1 MSSRPVI
8 HEVILRW
15 GLADDYTDLQ
25 QLKTTIIGRDDLSG
39 EVVAAIFDNDL
50 LTAGDVYG
58 VSEAGDPVEVTSLQ
72 ITHDHGVTEIT
83 VYNLGI
89 MLFHTNDEIYPRVLR
104 VRSAIERQTEER
116 LQNGCKDEEVSTSL
130 PGSDKQARAQKG
142 QDGRQVY
149 QIKVVLLE
157 TEPSIWRRFLV
168 PSSVTLHRLHLIL
181 QDVMGWS
188 NYHLYR
194 FQIGRE
200 EYGEP
205 HHDNEFN
212 ELNFK
217 NSRRT
222 KLGQVVTEKGD
233 VFQYEYDFGDSWEH
247 MLLVED
253 ILEYP
258 SDMRYPVCL
267 TGERACPP
275 EDCGGVWGY
284 EELLEVVRD
293 PRHEEYESTMEW
305 LGGSFDPEE
314 FDIDQVNRV
323 LRRSHQ
329 AKRPRRA
336 DVPKAFR
343 QAFESE
349 D

>member
-8 HEVILRW
+8 HKVISRW
-15 GLADDYTDLQ
+15 GLVDDPTDSRE
-25 QLKTTIIGRDDLSG
+25 LKTTVIGQDELSG
-39 EVVAAIFDNDL
+39 EVVDAIFDNDL
-50 LTAGDVYG
+50 LTAGGVYG
-58 VSEAGDPVEVTSLQ
+58 ILEAGDPVEVTSLQ

-104 VRSAIERQTEER
+104 VRSAIERHTEER
-116 LQNGCKDEEVSTSL
+116 LQNGRKDEEVSTSL
-130 PGSDKQARAQKG
+130 TGPGKQVRAQKG

-149 QIKVVLLE
+149 QIKVALLE

-194 FQIGRE
+194 FKIGSE

-205 HHDNEFN
+205 HPDNEFN

-222 KLGQVVTEKGD
+222 KLGQVVTKKGK

-253 ILEYP
+253 ILEYQP
-258 SDMRYPVCL
+258 DMRYPVCL

-275 EDCGGVWGY
+275 EDCGGPHGY
-284 EELLEVVRD
+284 ADLLETIAD
-293 PRHEEYESTMEW
+293 PGHEDYQDMMTW
-305 LGGSFDPEE
+305 LGGNFDPDA
-314 FDIDQVNRV
+314 FDIEIVNLKLKSMRV
-323 LRRSHQ
+323 
-329 AKRPRRA
+329 
-336 DVPKAFR
+336 
-343 QAFESE
+343 
-349 D
+349 

>member
-1 MSSRPVI
+1 VI
-8 HEVILRW
+8 HNVILRW
-15 GLADDYTDLQ
+15 GLVDDYTDLQ
-25 QLKTTIIGRDDLSG
+25 GLKTTIIGRDGLS
-39 EVVAAIFDNDL
+39 EKVVDAIFDNDL
-50 LTAGDVYG
+50 LTAGGVYG
-58 VSEAGDPVEVTSLQ
+58 IPEAGDPVEVTSLQ

-116 LQNGCKDEEVSTSL
+116 PQNGRKDQEISTSL
-130 PGSDKQARAQKG
+130 PDPGKQDRAQKS
-142 QDGRQVY
+142 QDSRQVY

-157 TEPSIWRRFLV
+157 TEPSIWRRFVV

-205 HHDNEFN
+205 HPDNEFN

-222 KLGQVVTEKGD
+222 KLGQVVNKKGD
-233 VFQYEYDFGDSWEH
+233 VFRYEYDFGDSWEH
-247 MLLVED
+247 MLLVD
-253 ILEYP
+253 YD
-258 SDMRYPVCL
+258 DMI
-267 TGERACPP
+267 T
-275 EDCGGVWGY
+275 
-284 EELLEVVRD
+284 
-293 PRHEEYESTMEW
+293 W
-305 LGGSFDPEE
+305 LGGYFDPNTFNIE
-314 FDIDQVNRV
+314 IANLMLKSMGV
-323 LRRSHQ
+323 
-329 AKRPRRA
+329 
-336 DVPKAFR
+336 
-343 QAFESE
+343 
-349 D
+349 

>member
-1 MSSRPVI
+1 MSRRTVI
-8 HEVILRW
+8 HKVILRW
-15 GLADDYTDLQ
+15 GLVDDYTDLQ
-25 QLKTTIIGRDDLSG
+25 GLKTTIIGRDGLS
-39 EVVAAIFDNDL
+39 EKVVDAIFDNDL
-50 LTAGDVYG
+50 LTAGGVYG
-58 VSEAGDPVEVTSLQ
+58 VPEAGDPVEVTSLQ

-104 VRSAIERQTEER
+104 MRSAIERQTEER
-116 LQNGCKDEEVSTSL
+116 LQNGRKDKEVSTSL
-130 PGSDKQARAQKG
+130 PSPDKQARAQKG
-142 QDGRQVY
+142 QDSRQVY
-149 QIKVVLLE
+149 QIKVALLE

-194 FQIGRE
+194 FQIERE

-205 HHDNEFN
+205 HPDNEFN

-222 KLGQVVTEKGD
+222 KLGQVVTKKGD
-233 VFQYEYDFGDSWEH
+233 VFRYEYDFGDSWEH

-253 ILEYP
+253 ILEYQP
-258 SDMRYPVCL
+258 DVRYPVCL

-275 EDCGGVWGY
+275 EDCGGPYGY
-284 EELLEVVRD
+284 ADLLETIAD
-293 PRHEEYESTMEW
+293 PSHEDYEDMMTW
-305 LGGSFDPEE
+305 LGGHFEPDSFDIE
-314 FDIDQVNRV
+314 IANLKLKSMRV
-323 LRRSHQ
+323 
-329 AKRPRRA
+329 
-336 DVPKAFR
+336 
-343 QAFESE
+343 
-349 D
+349 

>member
-8 HEVILRW
+8 HKVICRW
-15 GLADDYTDLQ
+15 GLVDDPTDWRG
-25 QLKTTIIGRDDLSG
+25 LKTTVIRRDELSG
-39 EVVAAIFDNDL
+39 EVVDAVFDNDL
-50 LTAGDVYG
+50 LTAGGVYG
-58 VSEAGDPVEVTSLQ
+58 VPEAGDPVEVTSLQ

-116 LQNGCKDEEVSTSL
+116 LQNGRKDEEVLTSQPSL
-130 PGSDKQARAQKG
+130 GKQARTRKG

-149 QIKVVLLE
+149 QVKVVLLE
-157 TEPSIWRRFLV
+157 NEPSIWRRFLV

-205 HHDNEFN
+205 HPDNEFN

-222 KLGQVVTEKGD
+222 KLGQVVTKKGD
-233 VFQYEYDFGDSWEH
+233 VFRYEYDFGDSWEH

-253 ILEYP
+253 IVEYQP
-258 SDMRYPVCL
+258 DMRYPVCL

-275 EDCGGVWGY
+275 EDCGGPYGY
-284 EELLEVVRD
+284 ADLLETIAD
-293 PRHEEYESTMEW
+293 PGHEDYQDMMTW
-305 LGGSFDPEE
+305 LGGNFDPDSFDIE
-314 FDIDQVNRV
+314 IVNLKLKSMRV
-323 LRRSHQ
+323 
-329 AKRPRRA
+329 
-336 DVPKAFR
+336 
-343 QAFESE
+343 
-349 D
+349 

>member
-1 MSSRPVI
+1 MN
-8 HEVILRW
+8 
-15 GLADDYTDLQ
+15 
-25 QLKTTIIGRDDLSG
+25 
-39 EVVAAIFDNDL
+39 AIFDNDL
-50 LTAGDVYG
+50 LTAGGVYG
-58 VSEAGDPVEVTSLQ
+58 VPEAGDPVEVTSLQ
-72 ITHDHGVTEIT
+72 ITHEHGVTEIT

-116 LQNGCKDEEVSTSL
+116 LQNGRKDEEVSTSL
-130 PGSDKQARAQKG
+130 PSPGKQARTQKG

-157 TEPSIWRRFLV
+157 TEPPVWRRFLV

-205 HHDNEFN
+205 HPDNEFN

-222 KLGQVVTEKGD
+222 KLGQVVTKKGD
-233 VFQYEYDFGDSWEH
+233 VLRYEYDFGDSWEH

-253 ILEYP
+253 ILEYQP
-258 SDMRYPVCL
+258 DMRYPVCL
-267 TGERACPP
+267 IGERSCPP
-275 EDCGGVWGY
+275 EDCGGPYGY
-284 EELLEVVRD
+284 ADLLETIAD
-293 PRHEEYESTMEW
+293 PRHEDYQDMMTW
-305 LGGSFDPEE
+305 LGGNFDPDSFDIE
-314 FDIDQVNRV
+314 IVNLKLKSMRV
-323 LRRSHQ
+323 
-329 AKRPRRA
+329 
-336 DVPKAFR
+336 
-343 QAFESE
+343 
-349 D
+349 

>member
-1 MSSRPVI
+1 MSRRTVI
-8 HEVILRW
+8 HNVILRW
-15 GLADDYTDLQ
+15 GLVDDYTDLQ
-25 QLKTTIIGRDDLSG
+25 GLKTTIIGRDGLS
-39 EVVAAIFDNDL
+39 EKVVDAIFDNDL
-50 LTAGDVYG
+50 LTAGGVYG
-58 VSEAGDPVEVTSLQ
+58 IPEAGDPVEVTSLQ
-72 ITHDHGVTEIT
+72 IAHDHGVTEIT

-116 LQNGCKDEEVSTSL
+116 PQNGRKYQEISTSL
-130 PGSDKQARAQKG
+130 PPGKQDRAQKS
-142 QDGRQVY
+142 QDSRQVY

-157 TEPSIWRRFLV
+157 TEPSIWRRFVV

-205 HHDNEFN
+205 HPDNEFN

-222 KLGQVVTEKGD
+222 KLGQVVTKKGD
-233 VFQYEYDFGDSWEH
+233 VFRYEYDFGDSWEH

-253 ILEYP
+253 ILENQP
-258 SDMRYPVCL
+258 DMRYPVCL

-275 EDCGGVWGY
+275 EDCGGPYGY
-284 EELLEVVRD
+284 ADLLETIAE
-293 PRHEEYESTMEW
+293 PGHEDYDDMMTW
-305 LGGSFDPEE
+305 LGGHFDPNTFNIE
-314 FDIDQVNRV
+314 IANLKLKSMRV
-323 LRRSHQ
+323 
-329 AKRPRRA
+329 
-336 DVPKAFR
+336 
-343 QAFESE
+343 
-349 D
+349 